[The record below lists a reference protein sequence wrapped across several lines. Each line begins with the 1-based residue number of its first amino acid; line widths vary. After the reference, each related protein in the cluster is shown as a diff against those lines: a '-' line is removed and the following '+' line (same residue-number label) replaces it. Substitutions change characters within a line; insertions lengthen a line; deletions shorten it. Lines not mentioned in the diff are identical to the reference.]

1 MFEQATPWLV
11 VGMAALAAVLLVI
24 AVTNLI
30 KEVPEGDRRYMD
42 PLPGPLRLFWPLI
55 MAVAVSIGERLPV
68 EMLEKLRSNLNRS
81 GLSYLM
87 TPEQFFG
94 LQVVSAILFT
104 GLAYIGLSSL
114 GAVSFVLLF
123 GMFLL
128 GFLFPLVSVHDRRKK
143 REKDIIRSLSIY
155 LDFIT
160 MAVEAGLNLNGALLQ
175 AVEKGA
181 DGPLKVELHRV
192 LRDIKAGMNRADALR
207 LFADRLQI
215 REITTLVSSLIQS
228 EKTGSSIGKT
238 LRIQAEQRR
247 VERFQ
252 RAEKQA
258 LEAPVKLIFPLVAF
272 IFPTTFIVLGF
283 PILMQLLDALPLFR

>member
-1 MFEQATPWLV
+1 MFETLIPWLV
-11 VGMAALAAVLLVI
+11 PGMAVVAAICLV
-24 AVTNLI
+24 VGLNSLFQ
-30 KEVPEGDRRYMD
+30 EVPETDRRYMD
-42 PLPGPLRLFWPLI
+42 PLPGALRLVWPVVDFIASHL
-55 MAVAVSIGERLPV
+55 GERLPV
-68 EMLEKLRSNLNRS
+68 EWLEKIRANLNRS
-81 GLSYLM
+81 GLTYLM

-94 LQVVSAILFT
+94 LLVTSAVVFT
-104 GLAYIGLSSL
+104 GLTHISLVMLGSSSPAL
-114 GAVSFVLLF
+114 LLF
-123 GMFLL
+123 MFCL
-128 GFLFPLVSVHDRRKK
+128 GFFFPFISLNDRKKK
-143 REKDIIRSLSIY
+143 REKAIVRSLSIY

-175 AVEKGA
+175 AVEKGP

-192 LRDIKAGMNRADALR
+192 LRDIKAGMTRSDALR
-207 LFADRLQI
+207 LFSDRLQI

-228 EKTGSSIGKT
+228 EKTGSSVGKT

-272 IFPTTFIVLGF
+272 IFPTTFIILGF
-283 PILMQLLDALPLFR
+283 PIAMKFIYEL